1 MFLWLYIQVT
11 LVKFKK
17 RLADIPMDF
26 LTLVSVMVLALLIFY
41 TKDNIYAS
49 LLLTGLGVAVALGST
64 PYLGAVAFILITLVY
79 IVAALTLVVIA
90 AASMGDVAKPVE
102 FRKSAL
108 AAIAVALAAS
118 LLLRPGP
125 QQAVQHAPDYMLIP
139 LAAAFIVYVLKI
151 AMELNI

>member
-1 MFLWLYIQVT
+1 M
-11 LVKFKK
+11 KFKK
-17 RLADIPMDF
+17 RSAGIPMDL
-26 LTLVSVMVLALLIFY
+26 LTLVGVAALAFLILY
-41 TKDNIYAS
+41 TRDNIYAS

-64 PYLGAVAFILITLVY
+64 PHLGAAAFILITLVY
-79 IVAALTLVVIA
+79 IVAALTLVLIA

-108 AAIAVALAAS
+108 AAVAVALAAP

-125 QQAVQHAPDYMLIP
+125 QQAVQQALDYMLIP

-151 AMELNI
+151 AVELST

>member
-1 MFLWLYIQVT
+1 
-11 LVKFKK
+11 
-17 RLADIPMDF
+17 MDL
-26 LTLVSVMVLALLIFY
+26 LTLVGVAALAFLILY
-41 TKDNIYAS
+41 TKENIYAS

-64 PYLGAVAFILITLVY
+64 PYLGAAAFILITLVY

-108 AAIAVALAAS
+108 ATVAVALAAS
-118 LLLRPGP
+118 LLLRPGS
-125 QQAVQHAPDYMLIP
+125 QQAAQQALDYTLIP

-151 AMELNI
+151 AVELNI